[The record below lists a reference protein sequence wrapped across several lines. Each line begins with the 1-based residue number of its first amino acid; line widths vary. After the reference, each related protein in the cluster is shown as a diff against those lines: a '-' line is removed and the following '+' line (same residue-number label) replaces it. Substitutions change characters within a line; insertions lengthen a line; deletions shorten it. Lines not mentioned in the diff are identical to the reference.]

1 MSPSDARFCAE
12 MANANA
18 RTFSLAAKLLPAEKR
33 RGAFALYAF
42 CRTADD
48 IVDRS
53 RPGASVDATQH
64 DLQAFSQRVLQALD
78 GAGTGPVER
87 ELAWACARF
96 AVPGAAITELLNG
109 VGQDLLVTSYESWE
123 NLESYC
129 QGVASSVGEMC
140 AAVFGIPTDAAAQRR
155 AVSSARTLGVAMQLT
170 NILRDVGEDAARG
183 RCYLPRRDLAEFGFS
198 VEDVLSGR
206 PLAQLPEWRSAMQ
219 LQIAR
224 ARALYKDAIPAIS
237 LLAPDAQACAAAC
250 ANGYARILEA
260 IEANHFDNLTQRA
273 RVAWPVRARVLFDAW
288 RWRSKA
294 TTDDA
299 IRAAVA

>member
-1 MSPSDARFCAE
+1 MSPSDARYCAE
-12 MANANA
+12 IANTNA

-53 RPGASVDATQH
+53 RPGASVDAIQL
-64 DLQAFSQRVLQALD
+64 DLQTYTRRVLKALD
-78 GAGTGPVER
+78 GAGAGPVER

-140 AAVFGIPTDAAAQRR
+140 AAVFGLPADAAVQRR
-155 AVSSARTLGVAMQLT
+155 AVGSARTLGVAMQLT

-206 PLAQLPEWRSAMQ
+206 PLAQLPEWQRAMQ

-224 ARALYKDAIPAIS
+224 ARSLYREAIPAIS
-237 LLAPDAQACAAAC
+237 LLAPDAQACASAC
-250 ANGYARILEA
+250 AHGYARILEA

-273 RVAWPVRARVLFDAW
+273 RVAWPARARVLFDAW
-288 RWRSKA
+288 RGRSK
-294 TTDDA
+294 TSTDEA
-299 IRAAVA
+299 VRAAVA